1 MKELKNTKKI
11 VLILLLLLFVITFLR
26 EFGIFDFNLYQSKCQ
41 ENHYSSILRNNAPDH
56 YPFRAFTI
64 GFHDNVGSK
73 IKNAIKTQKIATQTN
88 GLTFNIISFD
98 EKIRGWLYCPFYKTP
113 QVSYKCKFEA
123 KGKHNSKE
131 FELSGDLAGDM
142 KFQILFLC
150 SGNKTKE
157 LIYQTIAKQ
166 LVKTFEN
173 ELKK

>member
-41 ENHYSSILRNNAPDH
+41 ENYSFSIGRTNAPDH
-56 YPFRAFTI
+56 YRFGTFSI
-64 GFHDNVGSK
+64 DFQDNIDSK
-73 IKNAIKTQKIATQTN
+73 IKSAIKTQKNAAQTN

-98 EKIRGWLYCPFYKTP
+98 EKITGWLYCPFYKTP

-131 FELSGDLAGDM
+131 FELSGDLTGDM

-150 SGNKTKE
+150 SGSKTKE
-157 LIYQTIAKQ
+157 LIYQAIARQ
-166 LVKTFEN
+166 IVKSFEN
-173 ELKK
+173 ELRR